1 MRITVDIENG
11 LLQRAQELSG
21 IREPKALVHESLK
34 ALIERES
41 ARHLARFAG
50 SEPQLE
56 ETLDWLRRKVWSL
69 PELDQRGDD
78 ERLGYNPDVH
88 LD

>member
-21 IREPKALVHESLK
+21 IREPTVLVNESLK

-41 ARHLARFAG
+41 ARHLARLGG

-56 ETLDWLRRKVWSL
+56 QTLDWLRRKVWSL
-69 PELDQRGDD
+69 PELDQRSDD
-78 ERLGYNPDVH
+78 EILGYNADGRC
-88 LD
+88 D